1 MSVFGHAI
9 RIINENESPLPV
21 TKLSHEPSPFDTG
34 ECEVKSSMT
43 YILKKDAEK
52 PGKRD
57 TLFGKEKRD
66 RGPWACLGDPRKLVD
81 AAPGP
86 IYNIDRKQSKI
97 DDRDIDFH
105 KLYEETA
112 MAIEGAKPKDV
123 TAMKEISHLFQQ
135 PEPKPASTKPR
146 DKFANRFQEKVFEEH
161 VYLTGPGSYSD
172 GTSNFAYNLLSQNT
186 KHKKTS
192 FGSDRSVGT
201 IPRFLK

>member
-34 ECEVKSSMT
+34 GCEVKSSMT

-52 PGKRD
+52 PGKRG

-112 MAIEGAKPKDV
+112 MASKC
-123 TAMKEISHLFQQ
+123 
-135 PEPKPASTKPR
+135 
-146 DKFANRFQEKVFEEH
+146 
-161 VYLTGPGSYSD
+161 
-172 GTSNFAYNLLSQNT
+172 
-186 KHKKTS
+186 
-192 FGSDRSVGT
+192 
-201 IPRFLK
+201 

>member
-1 MSVFGHAI
+1 MQ
-9 RIINENESPLPV
+9 R
-21 TKLSHEPSPFDTG
+21 
-34 ECEVKSSMT
+34 
-43 YILKKDAEK
+43 
-52 PGKRD
+52 RD
-57 TLFGKEKRD
+57 QYT
-66 RGPWACLGDPRKLVD
+66 
-81 AAPGP
+81 
-86 IYNIDRKQSKI
+86 NIDRKQSKI

-161 VYLTGPGSYSD
+161 VYLTGPGSYST
-172 GTSNFAYNLLSQNT
+172 GPLILPIICFRKTQSI
-186 KHKKTS
+186 KTS

-201 IPRFLK
+201 PTKRKTASDLLPQSAIIMTQFIADQNF